1 VQNLPRPGRPDYSPA
16 STARAVRAAYPPCA
30 IADPTITWP
39 RALWGR
45 LTRPLQRIWES
56 EDPFDDYAL
65 VHMASAAGDAL
76 VAIAL
81 ADSIFF
87 SLPVGEAKLRVALYL
102 GLTMAPL
109 AVAGPLLVPLLDR
122 GGFRRAISFAAAA
135 GRAVA
140 AVYAAPRIA
149 SLLLFPASF
158 AILVMSRV
166 HAITKNGLTAAY
178 APGDLV
184 RSNARLGRMAVLGV
198 GLALPP
204 GFLLLAL
211 AGATSVL
218 YLAAGVYLLSALF
231 TLFLRQP
238 PEPRT
243 AARTVERRGRI
254 AELATAAAGSVGL
267 RAAHGFLL
275 FLVAFALRRAG
286 DTASWLGVLMVG
298 GATGHLLGDFL
309 APYLPRG
316 IREEAIVLIALGAAG
331 GAALFA
337 FATFSLFTLTAFTFL
352 AGTATRLGQLAFASL
367 MQRSAPGGAHGRVFV
382 RYEVLFQMAWVA
394 GAFLPALLPIAFR
407 PGVLILAAFYVAV
420 GFAFFVRPR
429 LFPGGTVVT

>member
-1 VQNLPRPGRPDYSPA
+1 MSE
-16 STARAVRAAYPPCA
+16 AAYPPFA
-30 IADPTITWP
+30 IGENTTTWP
-39 RALWGR
+39 RALWNR
-45 LTRPLQRIWES
+45 LTGPLQRVWES

-76 VAIAL
+76 VGIAL

-87 SLPVGEAKLRVALYL
+87 SLPVGEAKWRVALYL

-109 AVAGPLLVPLLDR
+109 TVAGPLLVPLLDR
-122 GGFRRAISFAAAA
+122 GGLRRAISFASAT
-135 GRAVA
+135 GRAIA
-140 AVYAAPRIA
+140 AIFAAPRIS

-158 AILVMSRV
+158 AILVLSRV

-184 RSNARLGRMAVLGV
+184 RSNARLGRMAVVGV
-198 GLALPP
+198 VLALPA

-218 YLAAGVYLLSALF
+218 YLAAGVYFLSSFF

-238 PEPRT
+238 PEPEPV
-243 AARTVERRGRI
+243 AGTVERRGRI
-254 AELATAAAGSVGL
+254 AELATTAAGSAGL

-275 FLVAFALRRAG
+275 FLVAFAIRRSG
-286 DTASWLGVLMVG
+286 DPASWLAVLMIG
-298 GATGHLLGDFL
+298 GATGQLLGDFL

-316 IREEAIVLIALGAAG
+316 IREDAVVLMALAAAG
-331 GAALFA
+331 GAAFFA
-337 FATFSLFTLTAFTFL
+337 FATFSLGTLTVFTLL

-382 RYEVLFQMAWVA
+382 RYEVLFQIAWVA
-394 GAFLPALLPIAFR
+394 GAFLPAMLPIAFR
-407 PGVLILAAFYVAV
+407 PGLLFLAIFYLAV
-420 GFAFFVRPR
+420 GFVFFVRPH
-429 LFPGGTVVT
+429 LGSTKS

>member
-1 VQNLPRPGRPDYSPA
+1 M
-16 STARAVRAAYPPCA
+16 TAAYPPFA
-30 IADPTITWP
+30 ISDPIITWP
-39 RALWGR
+39 RALWNL
-45 LTRPLQRIWES
+45 LTGPLRRIWES
-56 EDPFDDYAL
+56 DDPFDDYAL
-65 VHMASAAGDAL
+65 VHMTSAAGDAL
-76 VAIAL
+76 VGLAL
-81 ADSIFF
+81 AESIFF

-122 GGFRRAISFAAAA
+122 GGFRRAISFAAAI
-135 GRAVA
+135 GRATA
-140 AVYAAPRIA
+140 AIFAGPRIA

-158 AILVMSRV
+158 AILVLSRV

-198 GLALPP
+198 VLALPL
-204 GFLLLAL
+204 GFLMLSLG
-211 AGATSVL
+211 GATSVL
-218 YLAAGVYLLSALF
+218 YLAAGMYLLSTLF

-238 PEPRT
+238 PEPPSE
-243 AARTVERRGRI
+243 ARTVERRGRI
-254 AELATAAAGSVGL
+254 AELATAAAGTAGL

-286 DTASWLGVLMVG
+286 DPASWLGVLMVG
-298 GATGHLLGDFL
+298 GATGQLLGDLL
-309 APYLPRG
+309 APHLPRG
-316 IREEAIVLIALGAAG
+316 IREEAIVLIALAAAG

-337 FATFSLFTLTAFTFL
+337 FATFSLVTLTAFTLL

-367 MQRSAPGGAHGRVFV
+367 MQRSAPSSAHGRVFV
-382 RYEVLFQMAWVA
+382 RYEVLFQIAWVG

-429 LFPGGTVVT
+429 LANRDV

>member
-1 VQNLPRPGRPDYSPA
+1 MWN
-16 STARAVRAAYPPCA
+16 
-30 IADPTITWP
+30 W
-39 RALWGR
+39 
-45 LTRPLQRIWES
+45 LTRPLQRVWES

-76 VAIAL
+76 VGIAL

-102 GLTMAPL
+102 GLSMAPL

-122 GGFRRAISFAAAA
+122 GGFRRAISFASGA
-135 GRAVA
+135 GRAA
-140 AVYAAPRIA
+140 AAIFAAPRIA

-158 AILVMSRV
+158 VILVLSRV

-184 RSNARLGRMAVLGV
+184 RSNARLGRMAVFGV
-198 GLALPP
+198 VLALPL
-204 GFLLLAL
+204 GFLLLSL
-211 AGATSVL
+211 GGATSVL
-218 YLAAGVYLLSALF
+218 YLAAGVYTLSTFF

-238 PEPRT
+238 PEPQRT
-243 AARTVERRGRI
+243 TGRVERRGRV
-254 AELATAAAGSVGL
+254 AELATAAAGSLGL

-275 FLVAFALRRAG
+275 FLVAFAIRRAG
-286 DTASWLGVLMVG
+286 DPASWLGVLMVS

-309 APYLPRG
+309 APILPRG
-316 IREEAIVLIALGAAG
+316 IREEGLVLIALGAAG

-337 FATFSLFTLTAFTFL
+337 FATFSLVTLAAFTML
-352 AGTATRLGQLAFASL
+352 AGAATRLGQLAFASL

-382 RYEVLFQMAWVA
+382 RYEILFQMAWVG
-394 GAFLPALLPIAFR
+394 GAFLPAMLPIAFR
-407 PGVLILAAFYVAV
+407 PGVLILAAFYVAI
-420 GFAFFVRPR
+420 GFVFFVRPH
-429 LFPGGTVVT
+429 LAGAGS

>member
-1 VQNLPRPGRPDYSPA
+1 
-16 STARAVRAAYPPCA
+16 
-30 IADPTITWP
+30 
-39 RALWGR
+39 
-45 LTRPLQRIWES
+45 
-56 EDPFDDYAL
+56 
-65 VHMASAAGDAL
+65 MASAAGDAL
-76 VAIAL
+76 VGIAL

-109 AVAGPLLVPLLDR
+109 AVAGPLLVPLLDH
-122 GGFRRAISFAAAA
+122 GGFRRAISFASGA

-140 AVYAAPRIA
+140 AIFAAPRIA

-158 AILVMSRV
+158 AILVLSRV

-198 GLALPP
+198 VLALPP
-204 GFLLLAL
+204 GFLLLSL
-211 AGATSVL
+211 GGATSVL
-218 YLAAGVYLLSALF
+218 YLAAGVYLLSTLF

-238 PEPRT
+238 PEPERM
-243 AARTVERRGRI
+243 AERVERRGRI
-254 AELATAAAGSVGL
+254 AELATAAAGSAGL
-267 RAAHGFLL
+267 RAAQGFLL
-275 FLVAFALRRAG
+275 FLVAFALRRTG
-286 DTASWLGVLMVG
+286 NPASWLGVLIVA
-298 GATGHLLGDFL
+298 GATGQLLGDFL

-316 IREEAIVLIALGAAG
+316 IREEAVVLIALAAAG

-337 FATFSLFTLTAFTFL
+337 FATFSLVTLAAFTLL
-352 AGTATRLGQLAFASL
+352 AGAATRLGQLAFASL

-382 RYEVLFQMAWVA
+382 RYEVVFQMAWVA

-407 PGVLILAAFYVAV
+407 PGVLILAGFYVAI
-420 GFAFFVRPR
+420 GFVFFVRPH
-429 LFPGGTVVT
+429 LGSGT

>member
-1 VQNLPRPGRPDYSPA
+1 MWN
-16 STARAVRAAYPPCA
+16 
-30 IADPTITWP
+30 W
-39 RALWGR
+39 
-45 LTRPLQRIWES
+45 LTRPLQRVWES

-76 VAIAL
+76 VGIAL

-122 GGFRRAISFAAAA
+122 GGFRRAISFASGA
-135 GRAVA
+135 GRAA
-140 AVYAAPRIA
+140 AAIFAAPRIA

-158 AILVMSRV
+158 IILVLSRV

-198 GLALPP
+198 VLALPL
-204 GFLLLAL
+204 GFLLLSL
-211 AGATSVL
+211 GGATSVL
-218 YLAAGVYLLSALF
+218 YLAAGMYMLSTLF

-238 PEPRT
+238 PEPQP
-243 AARTVERRGRI
+243 AAGRVERRGRI
-254 AELATAAAGSVGL
+254 AELATAAAGSLGL

-275 FLVAFALRRAG
+275 FLVAFAIRRAG
-286 DTASWLGVLMVG
+286 DPASWLGVLMVS
-298 GATGHLLGDFL
+298 GAIGHLLGDFL
-309 APYLPRG
+309 APLLPRG
-316 IREEAIVLIALGAAG
+316 IREEAVVLIALGAAG

-337 FATFSLFTLTAFTFL
+337 FATFSLVTLAAFTML
-352 AGTATRLGQLAFASL
+352 AGAATRLGQLAFASL
-367 MQRSAPGGAHGRVFV
+367 MQRRAPGGAHGRVFV
-382 RYEVLFQMAWVA
+382 RYEILFQMAWVG
-394 GAFLPALLPIAFR
+394 GAFLPAMLPIAFR
-407 PGVLILAAFYVAV
+407 PGVLILAAFYVAI
-420 GFAFFVRPR
+420 GFAFFVRPHLEPASGR
-429 LFPGGTVVT
+429 HVRTK